1 MKVFAPHG
9 TDGYKLGHAEMYPQG
24 TEMVYSNNTPRS
36 NRLFKGSSLYD
47 GKLVVFGPQGG
58 FQEIVEYWNESFFSQ
73 PKAKVIA
80 RFARRVNA
88 YLGEGVVN
96 VERMAALHD
105 LGFLPIRVKTMP
117 EGTRIAM
124 KVPMFTVMSTFPEFF
139 WVTNYLET
147 IMSNMTWKT
156 ATNATIAGEYRKL
169 ADAYA
174 LKTGFDMS
182 LVQFQ
187 CHGFEMRGMSGLED
201 AIRSASGHSLFF
213 SGTDTF
219 AVIDYLEDYYGA
231 NSDEDL
237 IACSVAA
244 TEHAV
249 SSSNILYRKARI
261 EAQLRELYE
270 RDDIDGILDTRLEA
284 EIDFMADYITRI
296 VPTGIASYVADTY
309 DYWGVLTTVLPRL
322 KETIMARDGKLVIR
336 PDSGDPLEVI
346 CGREYINLKSNDQ
359 GEMESEVIDYFYNNK
374 DKYVFDLDEGA
385 GFELM
390 VKDSDGVFQIAQIT
404 AFGEYDGS
412 KAFEIA
418 CWFKHE
424 RTAEEKGSLEIL
436 WETFGGTTTDTG
448 YRLLDS
454 HIGLI
459 YGDSITLQRFEA
471 ILKRMDELG
480 FCSGCVVFGIGSY
493 TYQMNTRDTFGFA
506 VKATACT
513 VNGEFVE
520 IYKDPATG
528 DKLKKSAK
536 GLLRVDLIDGEYVL
550 KDECTFEEERGGVL
564 KLLFENGRFW
574 LDDLNTIKGRLAA

>member
-9 TDGYKLGHAEMYPQG
+9 TDGYKLGHAEMYPQK

-73 PKAKVIA
+73 PKEKVIK
-80 RFARRVNA
+80 RFSRRVNA

-147 IMSNMTWKT
+147 IMSNMTWKQ
-156 ATNATIAGEYRKL
+156 ATNATIASEYSRL
-169 ADAYA
+169 AIHYA
-174 LKTGFDMS
+174 MKTGFDLN

-201 AIRSASGHSLFF
+201 AIRSASGHTLFF

-219 AVIDYLEDYYGA
+219 AVIDYLEDYYGV
-231 NSDEDL
+231 NSDEQL

-249 SSSNILYRKARI
+249 SSSNILYRQARI
-261 EAQLRELYE
+261 LQKMALANIREDE
-270 RDDIDGILDTRLEA
+270 IDVRLEA
-284 EIDFMADYITRI
+284 EVDFMHDYITRI

-322 KETIMARDGKLVIR
+322 KEVILARDGKLVIR
-336 PDSGDPLEVI
+336 PDSGDPLKVI
-346 CGREYINLKSNDQ
+346 CGYKVRDMVGNYTNADLGEVYDQDYDLVRVDGKLYTIDCVTTYDYGDTFDNYELVESNVT
-359 GEMESEVIDYFYNNK
+359 EV
-374 DKYVFDLDEGA
+374 EA
-385 GFELM
+385 
-390 VKDSDGVFQIAQIT
+390 
-404 AFGEYDGS
+404 
-412 KAFEIA
+412 
-418 CWFKHE
+418 
-424 RTAEEKGSLEIL
+424 KGSLEIL
-436 WETFGGTTTDTG
+436 WEIFGGTTTDTG

-513 VNGEFVE
+513 VDGEFVE

-536 GLLRVDLIDGEYVL
+536 ALLRADLLDGEYVL
-550 KDECTFEEERGGVL
+550 KDQCTFEEERGGVL

-574 LDDLNTIKGRLAA
+574 LDDLNTIKARLSVV

>member
-73 PKAKVIA
+73 PKEKVIK
-80 RFARRVNA
+80 RFTRRVNA

-96 VERMAALHD
+96 VARMAALHD

-117 EGTRIAM
+117 EGTRINM
-124 KVPMFTVMSTFPEFF
+124 KIPMFTVMSTFPEFF

-147 IMSNMTWKT
+147 VMSNMTWKQ
-156 ATNATIAGEYRKL
+156 ATNATIAGEYHKL
-169 ADAYA
+169 AVHYA
-174 LKTGFDMS
+174 KKTGFD
-182 LVQFQ
+182 LNLIQFQ

-201 AIRSASGHSLFF
+201 AIRSAIGHSLFF

-219 AVIDYLEDYYGA
+219 AVVDYLEDYYGA
-231 NSDEDL
+231 NSDEAL
-237 IACSVAA
+237 IAASVAA

-249 SSSNILYRKARI
+249 SSSNILFRLA
-261 EAQLRELYE
+261 
-270 RDDIDGILDTRLEA
+270 RLEQAKVEGDDLRIQA
-284 EIDFMADYITRI
+284 ETEFLKDYITRI

-309 DYWGVLTTVLPRL
+309 DYWGVLTKVLPAAYAD
-322 KETIMARDGKLVIR
+322 IMARDGKLVIR

-346 CGREYINLKSNDQ
+346 CGRDYLVLKSNDQ
-359 GEMESEVIDYFYNNK
+359 GDMEGEVIDYFYNNK
-374 DKYVFDLDEGA
+374 DKYDFDLEDGA

-390 VKDSDGVFQIAQIT
+390 VKDSDGVFHIAQIT
-404 AFGEYDGS
+404 AFGEYDGT

-418 CWFKHE
+418 CWFKHK

-436 WETFGGTTTDTG
+436 WETFGGTITETG
-448 YRLLDS
+448 HKLLDS

-471 ILKRMDELG
+471 ILKRMDQLG

-550 KDECTFEEERGGVL
+550 KDQCTFEEERGGVL

-574 LDDLNTIKGRLAA
+574 LDDLDTIKRRVNA

>member
-1 MKVFAPHG
+1 MKPFAPHG
-9 TDGYKLGHAEMYPQG
+9 TDGYKLGHAEMYPVG

-47 GKLVVFGPQGG
+47 GKLVAFGPQGG
-58 FQEIVEYWNESFFSQ
+58 FQEIVEYWNDSFFSQ
-73 PKAKVIA
+73 PKEKVIK
-80 RFARRVNA
+80 RFTRRVNA

-96 VERMAALHD
+96 VSRMAALHD

-117 EGTRIAM
+117 EGTRINM
-124 KVPMFTVMSTFPEFF
+124 KIPLFTVMSTFPEFF

-147 IMSNMTWKT
+147 IMSNMTWKQ

-169 ADAYA
+169 ADHYA
-174 LKTGFDMS
+174 AKTGFDS
-182 LVQFQ
+182 NLVQFQ

-219 AVIDYLEDYYGA
+219 AVVDYLEDYYGA
-231 NSDEDL
+231 NSDEEL

-249 SSSNILYRKARI
+249 SSSNILYRLAQMEKAGI
-261 EAQLRELYE
+261 VG
-270 RDDIDGILDTRLEA
+270 DDARLLA
-284 EIDFMADYITRI
+284 EVEFLKDYINRI

-309 DYWGVLTTVLPRL
+309 DYWGMLTKGLPL
-322 KETIMARDGKLVIR
+322 CGDDIMNRDGKLVIR
-336 PDSGDPLEVI
+336 PDSGDPLQVI
-346 CGREYINLKSNDQ
+346 CGLRVVDADWATLNSNADL
-359 GEMESEVIDYFYNNK
+359 GEFYELGY
-374 DKYVFDLDEGA
+374 DLVRCDGKYY
-385 GFELM
+385 
-390 VKDSDGVFQIAQIT
+390 KIYSDGW
-404 AFGEYDGS
+404 D
-412 KAFEIA
+412 
-418 CWFKHE
+418 CWDE
-424 RTAEEKGSLEIL
+424 REEFRFVEAEVSEAEVKGSLQIL
-436 WETFGGTTTDTG
+436 WETFGGTITETG
-448 YRLLDS
+448 HKLLDS

-480 FCSGCVVFGIGSY
+480 FSSGCVVFGIGSY

-550 KDECTFEEERGGVL
+550 KDQCTFEEERGGVL

-574 LDDLNTIKGRLAA
+574 LDDLQTIKARLV

>member
-1 MKVFAPHG
+1 MKVRAENG
-9 TDGYKLGHAEMYPQG
+9 VDGYKCKHADMYPLG
-24 TEMVYSNNTPRS
+24 TEMVYSNDTPRS

-47 GKLVVFGPQGG
+47 GKLVCFGAQGG

-73 PKAKVIA
+73 PKEKVIA
-80 RFARRVNA
+80 RYTRRMNA
-88 YLGEGVVN
+88 YLGEGVIDVS
-96 VERMAALHD
+96 RMAALHD

-117 EGTRIAM
+117 EGTRINM
-124 KVPMFTVMSTFPEFF
+124 KIPYFTVMSTFPEFF

-147 IMSNMTWKT
+147 IMSNMTWKQ

-169 ADAYA
+169 ANHYA
-174 LKTGFDMS
+174 EKTGFDLN

-187 CHGFEMRGMSGLED
+187 CHDFSMRGMSGLED
-201 AIRSASGHSLFF
+201 AVRSATGHSLFF

-219 AVIDYLEDYYGA
+219 AVLDYLEDYYGA
-231 NSDEDL
+231 NTDEEL
-237 IACSVAA
+237 IGVSVAA

-249 SSSNILYRKARI
+249 SSSNILFRLAR
-261 EAQLRELYE
+261 LRAAGLV
-270 RDDIDGILDTRLEA
+270 GDTRLVAEA
-284 EIDFMADYITRI
+284 EFMLDYITRI

-309 DYWGVLTTVLPRL
+309 DYWGVLTKVLPHL
-322 KETIMARDGKLVIR
+322 KEQIMARDGKLVIR

-346 CGREYINLKSNDQ
+346 CGTAIPLDVADDQ
-359 GEMESEVIDYFYNNK
+359 VDMEMAVVQYMTDNHEKYGDFEEGYELTIRNNEGKYMTFQVSAYDDSE
-374 DKYVFDLDEGA
+374 
-385 GFELM
+385 
-390 VKDSDGVFQIAQIT
+390 
-404 AFGEYDGS
+404 GEYGGIDHGIYYEVHC
-412 KAFEIA
+412 A
-418 CWFKHE
+418 WY
-424 RTAEEKGSLEIL
+424 EEPTPEMKGSLEL
-436 WETFGGTTTDTG
+436 MWETFGGTVTETG
-448 YRLLDS
+448 HRLLDS

-480 FCSGCVVFGIGSY
+480 FSSGCAVFGIGSY

-528 DKLKKSAK
+528 DGLKKSAK

-574 LDDLNTIKGRLAA
+574 LDDLNTIKGRLV

>member
-9 TDGYKLGHAEMYPQG
+9 VDGYKLGHADQYPVG

-47 GKLVVFGPQGG
+47 GKLVAFGPQGG

-73 PKAKVIA
+73 PKEKVIA
-80 RFARRVNA
+80 RFTRRVNA

-96 VERMAALHD
+96 TARMAALHD

-117 EGTRIAM
+117 EGTRINM
-124 KVPMFTVMSTFPEFF
+124 KIPLFTVMSTFPEFF

-147 IMSNMTWKT
+147 IMSNMTWKQ

-169 ADAYA
+169 ANHYA
-174 LKTGFDMS
+174 EKTGFD
-182 LVQFQ
+182 LNLIQFQ
-187 CHGFEMRGMSGLED
+187 CHDFSMRGMSGLED
-201 AIRSASGHSLFF
+201 AIRAASGHSLFF

-219 AVIDYLEDYYGA
+219 AVLDYLEDYYGV
-231 NSDEDL
+231 NTDEEL
-237 IACSVAA
+237 VGCSVAA

-249 SSSNILYRKARI
+249 SSSNILFRMARI
-261 EAQLRELYE
+261 KQKMALANIREG
-270 RDDIDGILDTRLEA
+270 DLDARLEA
-284 EIDFMADYITRI
+284 EVDFMNDYITRI

-309 DYWGVLTTVLPRL
+309 DYWGVLTKILPRL
-322 KETIMARDGKLVIR
+322 KDIIMARDGKLVIR
-336 PDSGDPLEVI
+336 PDSGDPLKVI
-346 CGREYINLKSNDQ
+346 CGDPDAEP
-359 GEMESEVIDYFYNNK
+359 
-374 DKYVFDLDEGA
+374 
-385 GFELM
+385 
-390 VKDSDGVFQIAQIT
+390 
-404 AFGEYDGS
+404 GS
-412 KAFEIA
+412 PEF
-418 CWFKHE
+418 
-424 RTAEEKGSLEIL
+424 KGSLQIL
-436 WETFGGTTTDTG
+436 WETFGGTITETG
-448 YRLLDS
+448 HKLLDS

-471 ILKRMDELG
+471 ILKRMEELG
-480 FCSGCVVFGIGSY
+480 FSSGCAVFGIGSY

-528 DKLKKSAK
+528 DGLKKSAK

-550 KDECTFEEERGGVL
+550 KDQCTFEEERGGVL

-574 LDDLNTIKGRLAA
+574 LDDLQTIKGRLA

>member
-47 GKLVVFGPQGG
+47 GKLVAFGPQGG

-73 PKAKVIA
+73 PKEKVIA
-80 RFARRVNA
+80 RFTRRVNA

-96 VERMAALHD
+96 TARMAALHD

-117 EGTRIAM
+117 EGTRINM
-124 KVPMFTVMSTFPEFF
+124 KIPLFTVMSTFPEFF

-147 IMSNMTWKT
+147 IMSNMTWKQ
-156 ATNATIAGEYRKL
+156 ATNATIASEYRKL
-169 ADAYA
+169 ANHYA
-174 LKTGFDMS
+174 EKTGFDLN

-187 CHGFEMRGMSGLED
+187 CHDFSMRGMSGLED
-201 AIRSASGHSLFF
+201 AIRAASGHSLFF

-219 AVIDYLEDYYGA
+219 AVLDYLEDYYGA
-231 NSDEDL
+231 NTDEEL
-237 IACSVAA
+237 VGCSVAA

-249 SSSNILYRKARI
+249 SSSNILFRMARI
-261 EAQLRELYE
+261 KQKMALANIREG
-270 RDDIDGILDTRLEA
+270 DLDARLEA
-284 EIDFMADYITRI
+284 EVDFMNDYITRI

-309 DYWGVLTTVLPRL
+309 DYWGVLTKVLPRL
-322 KETIMARDGKLVIR
+322 KDIIMARDGKLVIR

-346 CGREYINLKSNDQ
+346 CGRHYIKLKSNDQ
-359 GEMESEVIDYFYNNK
+359 GDMESEVIDYFYTNK
-374 DKYVFDLDEGA
+374 DKYDFDLEQGA

-390 VKDSDGVFQIAQIT
+390 VCDSDGVFHIAQIT
-404 AFGEYDGS
+404 AFGEYDGT

-418 CWFKHE
+418 CWFEHE

-436 WETFGGTTTDTG
+436 WEIFGGTITETG
-448 YRLLDS
+448 HRLLDS

-471 ILKRMDELG
+471 ILKRMEELG
-480 FCSGCVVFGIGSY
+480 FSSGCAVFGIGSY

-513 VNGEFVE
+513 VDGEFVE

-528 DKLKKSAK
+528 DGLKKSAK

-550 KDECTFEEERGGVL
+550 KDQCTFEEERGGVL

-574 LDDLNTIKGRLAA
+574 LDDLQTIKGRLVI

>member
-36 NRLFKGSSLYD
+36 NRLFKGSSMYD
-47 GKLVVFGPQGG
+47 GKLVAFGVQGG
-58 FQEIVEYWNESFFSQ
+58 FQEIIEYWNDSFFSQ
-73 PKAKVIA
+73 PKEKVIK
-80 RFARRVNA
+80 RFTRRVNS

-96 VERMAALHD
+96 VARMAALHD
-105 LGFLPIRVKTMP
+105 LGFLPIRVKSMP
-117 EGTRIAM
+117 EGTRINM
-124 KVPMFTVMSTFPEFF
+124 KIPLFTVMSTFPEFF

-156 ATNATIAGEYRKL
+156 ATNATIAAEYRKL

-174 LKTGFDMS
+174 IKTGFDLN

-219 AVIDYLEDYYGA
+219 AVVDYLEDYYGA
-231 NSDEDL
+231 NSDEQL
-237 IACSVAA
+237 VACSVAA

-249 SSSNILYRKARI
+249 SSSNILFRMARI
-261 EAQLRELYE
+261 KQKMALANIRE
-270 RDDIDGILDTRLEA
+270 DALDVRLEA
-284 EIDFMADYITRI
+284 EIDFMHDYITRI

-309 DYWGVLTTVLPRL
+309 DYWGVMTTVLPRL
-322 KETIMARDGKLVIR
+322 KDVIMARDGKLVIR
-336 PDSGDPLEVI
+336 PDSGDPLQVI
-346 CGREYINLKSNDQ
+346 CGYKVYELEAGYTNSDL
-359 GEMESEVIDYFYNNK
+359 GEIYDEGYDLVKCVDGKHYTIDYTTTY
-374 DKYVFDLDEGA
+374 DYGDTYDEY
-385 GFELM
+385 ELIL
-390 VKDSDGVFQIAQIT
+390 SALT
-404 AFGEYDGS
+404 EA
-412 KAFEIA
+412 EI
-418 CWFKHE
+418 
-424 RTAEEKGSLEIL
+424 KGSLEIL
-436 WETFGGTTTDTG
+436 WDIFGGTTTETG

-471 ILKRMDELG
+471 ILKRMEEMG

-536 GLLRVDLIDGEYVL
+536 GLLRVDLVDGEYVL
-550 KDECTFEEERGGVL
+550 KDQCTFEEERGGVL

-574 LDDLNTIKGRLAA
+574 LDDLNTIKGRLA

>member
-73 PKAKVIA
+73 PKEKVIA

-147 IMSNMTWKT
+147 IMSNMTWKQ

-169 ADAYA
+169 ANHYA
-174 LKTGFDMS
+174 EKTGFDMN

-201 AIRSASGHSLFF
+201 AIRSASGHSLFW

-219 AVIDYLEDYYGA
+219 AVVDYLEDYYGA
-231 NSDEDL
+231 NSDEEL
-237 IACSVAA
+237 IAVSVAA

-249 SSSNILYRKARI
+249 SSSNILFRLKGVQERNPEMPLEIAR
-261 EAQLRELYE
+261 LM
-270 RDDIDGILDTRLEA
+270 A
-284 EIDFMADYITRI
+284 EIEFMEDYITRI

-309 DYWGVLTTVLPRL
+309 DYWGVLTVVLPAL
-322 KETIMARDGKLVIR
+322 KEQIMARDGKLVIR
-336 PDSGDPLEVI
+336 PDSGDPLKVI
-346 CGREYINLKSNDQ
+346 CGDPDAEP
-359 GEMESEVIDYFYNNK
+359 
-374 DKYVFDLDEGA
+374 
-385 GFELM
+385 
-390 VKDSDGVFQIAQIT
+390 
-404 AFGEYDGS
+404 GS
-412 KAFEIA
+412 PEF
-418 CWFKHE
+418 
-424 RTAEEKGSLEIL
+424 KGSLQIL
-436 WETFGGTTTDTG
+436 WETFGGTITETG
-448 YRLLDS
+448 HKILDS

-471 ILKRMDELG
+471 ILKRMEELG

-574 LDDLNTIKGRLAA
+574 LDDLNTIKGRLA